1 LSHQTQADAVPAP
14 PPTDA
19 ALHQRARAIA
29 RAATLSETPGRRWT
43 QRVDAVVL
51 HPVAGFL
58 ILLALMFVM
67 FQAVYAWSEAPIGWI
82 ENAIAVMQEAAGR
95 MIPDGFLRGLIVEGL
110 LAGVGAV
117 VVFLPQIL
125 ILF

>member
-1 LSHQTQADAVPAP
+1 MSRRPPRTTRTAP
-14 PPTDA
+14 LCPDMT
-19 ALHQRARAIA
+19 LFRSHQRARAIA
-29 RAATLSETPGRRWT
+29 CAATLAETPVRRWT

-82 ENAIAVMQEAAGR
+82 EDGIAALQVVAADALSSEEHTSELQSLMR
-95 MIPDGFLRGLIVEGL
+95 ISY
-110 LAGVGAV
+110 AV
-117 VVFLPQIL
+117 FCLKK
-125 ILF
+125 

>member
-1 LSHQTQADAVPAP
+1 MRISDWSSDVCSSDLQTQADAIPAP
-14 PPTDA
+14 PPTDV

-29 RAATLSETPGRRWT
+29 RVASLAETPVRRWT

-58 ILLALMFVM
+58 SLLALMFVM

-82 ENAIAVMQEAAGR
+82 T
-95 MIPDGFLRGLIVEGL
+95 DGFYALQGAIGRASGRERGCQYEYTSFVSLS
-110 LAGVGAV
+110 
-117 VVFLPQIL
+117 
-125 ILF
+125 